1 MNIDCQPIFIIGRSA
16 PAVDEFKAWIDATP
30 GVQQLMANAFAIGDI
45 NADISHACVQEY
57 ADGVRAFCRERVPVD
72 TAVLGAAPADY
83 FETKIFSRVYSSQD

>member
-1 MNIDCQPIFIIGRSA
+1 MNFPLSSRIPSEPSA
-16 PAVDEFKAWIDATP
+16 PTRPLARAVDEFKAWIDATP

-72 TAVLGAAPADY
+72 TAVLGTVRRPQ
-83 FETKIFSRVYSSQD
+83 IF